1 MRDSWKI
8 GSITR
13 DFFVAVASS
22 QVVVIYLSQ
31 RVWLACSCT
40 SGIGLKWLIIMHMKL
55 MKDWLFFLF
64 FRYVLAYLRLI
75 RIKYYMR
82 TKLYYFFFYYTDT
95 YLWNVRVCRII
106 CAQLTY
112 YSITIPLL
120 ILLFFFPSFS
130 IFQCF
135 FYSSDFF
142 SPNCWWCFLLFL
154 FIFFYVAVVYPKGNI
169 L

>member
-1 MRDSWKI
+1 MENWFDYTRFFCCCCFKSSCCYLPFTESMVGMFMYI
-8 GSITR
+8 GDRIEMTYNYAHETNER
-13 DFFVAVASS
+13 LAFFSL
-22 QVVVIYLSQ
+22 LS
-31 RVWLACSCT
+31 VCSCVFEVNT
-40 SGIGLKWLIIMHMKL
+40 DKILYENEIIL
-55 MKDWLFFLF
+55 
-64 FRYVLAYLRLI
+64 
-75 RIKYYMR
+75 
-82 TKLYYFFFYYTDT
+82 FFFYYTDT